1 MMISCVDFLPLL
13 VCELL
18 GFASCFF
25 HPISLYTINVSLFR
39 GEMYSEWFVC
49 LLFLFIYFLLLSQSL
64 CFFLSSSRDIRILIN
79 CFALLCVRYFDAHFF
94 YIQRICTLSI
104 GRNCSKSVHTVSSSF
119 LLILLLFQSIQKQ
132 PNKFRMR
139 QRRNIQ
145 RHDDMKRWAV
155 RILRVRNFLIK
166 VSIFCLLARLCIF
179 SSLAQMWFFLLH
191 FLWFFGDVL

>member
-94 YIQRICTLSI
+94 IHNEYAHSQSAEIVLNQFTLS
-104 GRNCSKSVHTVSSSF
+104 
-119 LLILLLFQSIQKQ
+119 LLLSFKYYYYFNQFRNNQINLECDKDGIFNGTTIWNGERLEFCGSVIFWL
-132 PNKFRMR
+132 KF
-139 QRRNIQ
+139 
-145 RHDDMKRWAV
+145 
-155 RILRVRNFLIK
+155 LFF
-166 VSIFCLLARLCIF
+166 VS
-179 SSLAQMWFFLLH
+179 
-191 FLWFFGDVL
+191 